1 MKTQEKYY
9 FLMYRVYIVRLKE
22 VVGEKDRVLFFSS
35 EFEREEYA
43 RYLNRCEKIED
54 LDCGEICFQN
64 KFLDQIQECDIIE
77 DFKEIKPLSS
87 MSSMQTA
94 FVEQCMSPF
103 RSYL

>member
-9 FLMYRVYIVRLKE
+9 FIMYRMYIVSGKE
-22 VVGEKDRVLFFSS
+22 VVREKDRVLFFSS

-54 LDCGEICFQN
+54 LDCGEICFQSD
-64 KFLDQIQECDIIE
+64 FLDQIRECDIIE

-87 MSSMQTA
+87 MQTA
-94 FVEQCMSPF
+94 FVDQCMSTF
-103 RSYL
+103 RTFL

>member
-9 FLMYRVYIVRLKE
+9 FLMYRVYIIRLKE

-54 LDCGEICFQN
+54 
-64 KFLDQIQECDIIE
+64 
-77 DFKEIKPLSS
+77 FKEIKPLSS

>member
-54 LDCGEICFQN
+54 LDCGEICFQSD
-64 KFLDQIQECDIIE
+64 FLDQIRECESIE
-77 DFKEIKPLSS
+77 DFKKIKPLSS
-87 MSSMQTA
+87 MQAA
-94 FVEQCMSPF
+94 FVEQCMFPF
-103 RSYL
+103 RPYLL